1 MTNHSHNELNGNIRI
16 VVTTNY
22 LKHDNGV
29 GGFFF
34 SKQTME
40 FPAGTMK
47 DLTEV
52 YCTSEGA
59 ASQCKKHGKFQQ
71 PPS

>member
-1 MTNHSHNELNGNIRI
+1 MTMGL
-16 VVTTNY
+16 
-22 LKHDNGV
+22 GV
-29 GGFFF
+29 FF